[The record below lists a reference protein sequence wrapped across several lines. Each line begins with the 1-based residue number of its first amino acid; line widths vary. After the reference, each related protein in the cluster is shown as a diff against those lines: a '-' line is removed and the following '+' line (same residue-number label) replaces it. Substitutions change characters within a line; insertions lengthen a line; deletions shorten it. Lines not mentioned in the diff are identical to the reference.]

1 VATYLELTNS
11 AILES
16 GVEMDELTS
25 VNFATTTDPL
35 AKRFK
40 RWVGQAL
47 KEIELERNEWEY
59 KVKQAQTVIYP
70 RFLVI
75 DGDRSVAPPADSV
88 FEADDTGSSFT
99 VVGTTLLSG
108 AWGDADAVAL
118 IDYLDLNGGVAWND
132 LWDET
137 SPTPANLNV
146 FRTKWFGRYDLTSTV
161 ADINEINKSSFSIQS
176 ASGLADT
183 ALNTGSSDSNLLQF
197 VTWDVF
203 NATMEN
209 EQQFGRPFT
218 ITETPEGWFDFFPR
232 PNAPYI
238 LTFNY
243 VSDPSTLTD
252 WDDTVTDMPP
262 LYQDMIVWRTV
273 MYYADYD
280 RKPDMF
286 ARAYRRYQYYKNRA
300 ESNLMPTVTFGVN
313 RYNMP
318 SRY

>member
-1 VATYLELTNS
+1 
-11 AILES
+11 
-16 GVEMDELTS
+16 
-25 VNFATTTDPL
+25 
-35 AKRFK
+35 
-40 RWVGQAL
+40 
-47 KEIELERNEWEY
+47 
-59 KVKQAQTVIYP
+59 
-70 RFLVI
+70 
-75 DGDRSVAPPADSV
+75 V

-183 ALNTGSSDSNLLQF
+183 TLNTGSSDSNLLQF

-252 WDDTVTDMPP
+252 WDDTVTDMPS